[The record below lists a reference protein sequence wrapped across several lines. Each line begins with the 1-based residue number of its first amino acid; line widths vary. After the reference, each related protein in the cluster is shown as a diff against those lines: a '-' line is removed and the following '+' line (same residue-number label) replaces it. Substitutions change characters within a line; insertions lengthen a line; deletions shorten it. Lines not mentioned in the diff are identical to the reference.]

1 MVCLIMYKK
10 LFHLVLFILIS
21 VSVRAQAAIILQYHH
36 VSETLPAVT
45 SVSAN
50 TFTEHLSYLKEHNF
64 NVIPLNEL
72 ISALQQGEIL
82 PDKTLAITFDDGY
95 NNNYEQAAPILEKFG
110 YPYTIFVNPKL
121 IDEGMSYVMGW
132 DKLKELSKKG
142 ALIANHSGQ
151 HDYLHLKLENETD
164 AQWQSRIKQDI
175 LNSQKRIKE
184 EIGHDYKYLAYPY
197 GEFNNELQALVTE
210 LGFVGIGQHSGAVNK
225 DSNFSRLPR
234 FPASGFYSKLE
245 TLITKLNSRAFNIT
259 NLTYQDSVTQQNPP
273 TLTMEFKMGDFHKS
287 QFACYVSSVGQA
299 DLKWITKN
307 TVEITS
313 PKVLNKGRSRFNCTA
328 PSISSPGDY
337 FWFSQPWVIEASKP

>member
-1 MVCLIMYKK
+1 MVCFIMYKK

-21 VSVRAQAAIILQYHH
+21 ISLRAQAAVILQYHH

-45 SVSAN
+45 SVSAS

-64 NVIPLNEL
+64 NVIPLDEL
-72 ISALQQGEIL
+72 ITALQQKHTL
-82 PDKTLAITFDDGY
+82 PDKTVAITFDDGY

-121 IDEGMSYVMGW
+121 IDEGKGYVMGW
-132 DKLKELSKKG
+132 DKLQELAKKG

-151 HDYLHLKLENETD
+151 HDYLHHMLANESD
-164 AQWQSRIKQDI
+164 AQWQARIKQDI
-175 LNSQKRIKE
+175 LHSQQRIKT

-197 GEFNNELQALVTE
+197 GEFNNKLQALVTE
-210 LGFVGIGQHSGAVNK
+210 LGFIGIGQHSGAVNK

-234 FPASGFYSKLE
+234 FPASGFYSKLD

-259 NLTYQDSVTQQNPP
+259 ALTYEDSVTAQNPP
-273 TLTMEFKMGDFHKS
+273 KLTIEFTMGDFHKS

-299 DLKWITKN
+299 NLTWINKN
-307 TVEITS
+307 TVEVTS
-313 PKVLNKGRSRFNCTA
+313 PKALNKGRSRFNCTA
-328 PSISSPGDY
+328 PAINNAGSY
-337 FWFSQPWVIEASKP
+337 FWFSQPWVIE